1 MLLVDLSNLFNE
13 NNDDADYPVYARSG
27 WKIPQENLEKFH
39 FDKLKYEL
47 VKIRSEELNDWHPNI
62 KIRSLSDY
70 PYNCMGLVFA
80 SRRAVISI
88 EDVYKTLRE
97 DGFRKINRD
106 ECVVGDVVLYKN
118 QNIPSH
124 IGIITYISRQPTS
137 FTILSRWGFDAEF
150 EHFMEDVP
158 KLYGQPLEFYT
169 ERKL

>member
-1 MLLVDLSNLFNE
+1 LSVASLIPTLG
-13 NNDDADYPVYARSG
+13 DAMIFFGFIPV
-27 WKIPQENLEKFH
+27 
-39 FDKLKYEL
+39 LKEG
-47 VKIRSEELNDWHPNI
+47 HPNA

-88 EDVYKTLRE
+88 EHVYDVLRQ
-97 DGFRKINRD
+97 DGFRSIPRN
-106 ECVVGDVVLYKN
+106 ECVVGDVVVYKYDN
-118 QNIPSH
+118 LPTH
-124 IGIITYISRQPTS
+124 IGVITYISTIPNS

-158 KLYGQPLEFYT
+158 NLYGKPLEFYT